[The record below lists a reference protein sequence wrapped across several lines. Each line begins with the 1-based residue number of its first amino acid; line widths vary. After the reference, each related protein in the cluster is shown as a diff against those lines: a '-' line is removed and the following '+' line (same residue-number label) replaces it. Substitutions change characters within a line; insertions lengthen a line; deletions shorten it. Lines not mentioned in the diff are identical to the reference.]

1 MRTIT
6 KLKIADDVTIIGK
19 KVESTAVSWGVS
31 QSDVRQF
38 VTEYA
43 QNQQKAYDEYV
54 AREEAKTY
62 PCQYIK
68 TFEEYK
74 ARDLA

>member
-1 MRTIT
+1 MNTIT
-6 KLKIADDVTIIGK
+6 KLKIADDVLRLNK
-19 KVESTAVSWGVS
+19 KTASIASSWGVS
-31 QSDVRQF
+31 IPDVNRY
-38 VTEYA
+38 VENYA
-43 QNQQKAYDEYV
+43 ANQQKAYDEYV
-54 AREEAKTY
+54 AREEATTY

>member
-6 KLKIADDVTIIGK
+6 KLKIADDVFLGK
-19 KVESTAVSWGVS
+19 KIKSTAISWGVS
-31 QSDVRQF
+31 VTTVRRYLDDYS
-38 VTEYA
+38 T
-43 QNQQKAYDEYV
+43 NQQKAYGEYV
-54 AREEAKTY
+54 AREEANTY

-74 ARDLA
+74 ARDLV

>member
-6 KLKIADDVTIIGK
+6 KLKIADDVFLGK
-19 KVESTAVSWGVS
+19 KIKSTAITWGVS
-31 QSDVRQF
+31 VSTVRRYLDD
-38 VTEYA
+38 YA
-43 QNQQKAYDEYV
+43 ANQQKAYDEYV
-54 AREEAKTY
+54 AREEANTY

>member
-1 MRTIT
+1 MRTTT

-19 KVESTAVSWGVS
+19 KVESTAISWGIS
-31 QSDVRQF
+31 TDDVRRF
-38 VTEYA
+38 VSEYA
-43 QNQQKAYDEYV
+43 ANQKKAYGEYV
-54 AREEAKTY
+54 TREEANTY